1 MKSNEMDELRS
12 QIDQID
18 QQIVE
23 LIRKRTRLTEEI
35 GNRKKKDG
43 LPIYRSDRHTA
54 VYHKVAR
61 GIDQPLLRRAVQS
74 IYREIMSLGM
84 AAEGEL
90 TIFCTEQATD
100 QRAAYH
106 AARLAFGTSV
116 QVESCD
122 LQKTLAHVIADVNAF
137 GFIPATGQAFS
148 HMLDLLI
155 GNSKHPGSEMIQ
167 VYAEA
172 FSDEANGGNRY
183 FVLSRSTV
191 EPTGDDCTCVA
202 AIAEKTE
209 TTESLAQCILQS
221 GARVFETRTVKTGTG
236 IAPGAQYSILDFSGH
251 RDEAGTAM
259 ILEAIQSRSTYFK
272 ILGSFP
278 RAVVA

>member
-35 GNRKKKDG
+35 GSRKKKDG

-61 GIDQPLLRRAVQS
+61 GIDQPLLRRAIQS

-90 TIFCTEQATD
+90 SVFCTEHTPG
-100 QRAAYH
+100 QRDAYH

-116 QVESCD
+116 RIEPCD
-122 LQKTLAHVIADVNAF
+122 LQRTLEQVIVDVNAF
-137 GFIPATGQAFS
+137 GFLPATGEAFS
-148 HMLDLLI
+148 HLLDLWI
-155 GNSKHPGSEMIQ
+155 GTSVHPGFEKISI
-167 VYAEA
+167 YAEA
-172 FSDEANGGNRY
+172 FSDRANEGNRY

-191 EPTGDDCTCVA
+191 EPTGDDCTC
-202 AIAEKTE
+202 IAFIPEKTE
-209 TTESLAQCILQS
+209 TIESLAQCILQA
-221 GARVFETRTVKTGTG
+221 GARVFETRTVETGTG
-236 IAPGAQYSILDFSGH
+236 TASRAQYSILDFSGH

-259 ILEAIQSRSTYFK
+259 ILETIKSRSRYFK